1 MNTKMYRQ
9 KKNMGREI
17 FRRKSVIQKMQ
28 RWKIQRQ
35 NVLTKCTTENDQM
48 KKWGK
53 WMTKKSHEK
62 LMKTFAYAKCPTK
75 YAMKTSLLWEVSHGP
90 QCVVSKKS
98 DRMEV
103 STL

>member
-1 MNTKMYRQ
+1 
-9 KKNMGREI
+9 
-17 FRRKSVIQKMQ
+17 MQ

-53 WMTKKSHEK
+53 WMTKNHMKSWWKPLLMQNVQQNMQWK
-62 LMKTFAYAKCPTK
+62 LAFSGK
-75 YAMKTSLLWEVSHGP
+75 LSHGP

-103 STL
+103 SRY